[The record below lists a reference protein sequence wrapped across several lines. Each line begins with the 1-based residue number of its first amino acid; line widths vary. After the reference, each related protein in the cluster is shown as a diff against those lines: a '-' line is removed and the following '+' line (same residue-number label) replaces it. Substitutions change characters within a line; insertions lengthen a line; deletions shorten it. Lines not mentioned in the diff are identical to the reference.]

1 MAITSEMIE
10 KQSAAKQKLIAA
22 KARASGVTLAKEQMK
37 NLLFNYYEDLV
48 QAALDNIS
56 QREEVSAQDEA
67 LQEADK
73 ENDSLRLKINGS
85 NNSSR
90 KKTAQKE

>member
-48 QAALDNIS
+48 QSALDNIS

-73 ENDSLRLKINGS
+73 ENDSLRLKTNGS